1 MYKNKNLEKKK
12 TRMVDGVK
20 VQTVATEISHFN
32 TFAAEAGTTGYM
44 GGDSK
49 KGGRA
54 FIKIIDM
61 GNSDVY
67 VERNADGKG
76 FTMRVGGDSELDTLI
91 DSLDFIVST
100 LKKQK
105 NEKIKERQELRKKI
119 LEDKKENKNTN
130 TEHHNDY
137 FATQKQI
144 DFINSL
150 LGKYGL
156 VLDNASLTK
165 QEAKELIEIFKN
177 DNIKEID
184 IPDKYKSMLKK
195 A

>member
-12 TRMVDGVK
+12 IRMVDGVK
-20 VQTVATEISHFN
+20 VQTIATEISVHN

-44 GGDSK
+44 GGNSK

-91 DSLDFIVST
+91 DSLDFLVST

-105 NEKIKERQELRKKI
+105 NEKIKERQEFRKKI
-119 LEDKKENKNTN
+119 LDDKKEVKRDVNTPVGSN
-130 TEHHNDY
+130 
-137 FATQKQI
+137 ATQKQI

-150 LGKYGL
+150 LSKYGL
-156 VLDNASLTK
+156 MLNNVSITK
-165 QEAKELIEIFKN
+165 DDAKELIEIFKN
-177 DNIKEID
+177 ENVKDDDVPI
-184 IPDKYKSMLKK
+184 KYKNILKK
-195 A
+195 T